1 MNYPNLRKKKIS
13 VIIPACNEE
22 YRLPTALKFLQVIR
36 RVEYP
41 NLEIIVSINGSHN
54 PKALK
59 LIAQQNGAK
68 AIHSAKGPS
77 AARNAGA
84 LASSGEILIF
94 MDADVLLKPGVISR
108 IAGLVKENTVGTCTA
123 YPDIINV
130 KTLLLVWGKN
140 FVRSSGL
147 LKGMSELVFCHR
159 SLFIEKKI
167 GFDPQMKLGEIHD
180 FFSRAIKGAQAK
192 YIYIHTPM
200 SECWKFSVN
209 RYERN
214 GYIKTLMFWV
224 RWWFFTQ
231 LLKRDSKPFEQEY
244 WITVEPD

>member
-1 MNYPNLRKKKIS
+1 MNYPNLREKIS

-22 YRLPTALKFLQVIR
+22 YRLPIALKFLQVIK

-41 NLEIIVSINGSHN
+41 NLEIIVSINGSRN
-54 PKALK
+54 PSALK
-59 LIAQQNGAK
+59 LIAQRNGAR

-94 MDADVLLKPGVISR
+94 MDADVLLQPGVISR
-108 IAGLVKENTVGTCTA
+108 IAGLVKKNTVGTCTA
-123 YPDIINV
+123 YPDTINI
-130 KTLLLVWGKN
+130 KALLLAWVKN
-140 FVRSSGL
+140 LVRSTGL

-159 SLFIEKKI
+159 SLLIEKKI

-180 FFSRAIKGAQAK
+180 FFSRAIKEGQAK
-192 YIYIHTPM
+192 YTYVHMPM
-200 SECWKFSVN
+200 SERWKFSVN

-214 GYIKTLMFWV
+214 GYIKTLIFWV
-224 RWWFFTQ
+224 RWWFFTR

-244 WITVEPD
+244 WVAVEPD